1 VISKFNSVVTF
12 STVPYPQKTAQ
23 EIQKTSRQ
31 IDGSKTPV
39 SKPQRILAF
48 RCNAFEEDPD
58 WEELDASSMLEAE
71 QGVFG
76 WVNRN

>member
-1 VISKFNSVVTF
+1 
-12 STVPYPQKTAQ
+12 
-23 EIQKTSRQ
+23 
-31 IDGSKTPV
+31 V